1 MTGSAPENPEP
12 GQLKHTPGPFP
23 PRPPGASPAATVA
36 ALDRALVARG
46 IADVY
51 TATSARFG
59 LVSVA
64 AAVPPGLTAIRFG
77 ATVPVAITY
86 GSLPTSMLRRLLW
99 LLLPVLAPAPKT
111 ATRARWRPGLARK

>member
-64 AAVPPGLTAIRFG
+64 AAVTAWTNGHQIWCNCAGRHY
-77 ATVPVAITY
+77 VWVAADIDAAA
-86 GSLPTSMLRRLLW
+86 
-99 LLLPVLAPAPKT
+99 VALAAL
-111 ATRARWRPGLARK
+111 ARPGAGS